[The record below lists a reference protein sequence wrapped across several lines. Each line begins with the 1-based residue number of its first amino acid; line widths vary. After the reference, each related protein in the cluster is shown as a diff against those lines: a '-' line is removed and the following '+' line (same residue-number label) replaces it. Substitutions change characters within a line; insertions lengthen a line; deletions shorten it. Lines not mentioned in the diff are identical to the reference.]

1 LVHIN
6 IPAEVYEAISD
17 YLVQDGWH
25 RSVPEFVLECIRERL
40 YELRKQRME
49 RIKLNIKINEQRQ
62 REAHAGPHSSKP

>member
-1 LVHIN
+1 M
-6 IPAEVYEAISD
+6 YDAISD

-49 RIKLNIKINEQRQ
+49 SIRLNIKINEQRK
-62 REAHAGPHSSKP
+62 RETHASSHNSNP